1 MDVPGGFIHC
11 ILNYLTNRTQ
21 LVKLSHSCLSDV
33 ILTNT
38 GAPQGTVLAPFLF
51 TLYTYD
57 ARSSEQG
64 CSLIKFADDTAMI
77 GLVNGNGDEAYLRQ
91 VQSFVNYCDLNFLQ
105 LNVAKT
111 KEMIIDFRRNTNP
124 PPHVVVKGS
133 AHVVDRDTSYKHL
146 GVVLNDHLAWGDH
159 IDILVKKLNSRLY
172 CLRKMSNFDVRHDI
186 ELAGLGVIA

>member
-1 MDVPGGFIHC
+1 MDVPGGFIHW

-33 ILTNT
+33 ILSNT

-57 ARSSEQG
+57 ARSLEQG

-77 GLVNGNGDEAYLRQ
+77 GLVNGNSDEAYLRQ
-91 VQSFVNYCDLNFLQ
+91 IQSFVNYCDLNFLQ

-111 KEMIIDFRRNTNP
+111 KEMIIDFRRNTNTSRVQTGRGMEGPYP
-124 PPHVVVKGS
+124 PP
-133 AHVVDRDTSYKHL
+133 L
-146 GVVLNDHLAWGDH
+146 
-159 IDILVKKLNSRLY
+159 
-172 CLRKMSNFDVRHDI
+172 
-186 ELAGLGVIA
+186 